1 MNGFDLLPDSY
12 STEIIIVMIVERLWS
27 KISAYIDARH
37 EKVDKQKDDDRLDKL
52 AEELAEIKG
61 KQAGFQTMFNKMK

>member
-12 STEIIIVMIVERLWS
+12 STEIIIVMIAERMWS

-37 EKVDKQKDDDRLDKL
+37 EKVDKQKDDDRLDKI
-52 AEELAEIKG
+52 AERLSKLEGYKEARK
-61 KQAGFQTMFNKMK
+61 